1 MPISRWLHGHGAAA
15 VRWLCTFLAISR
27 VLNGQRAATLRLLY
41 EGRTNVQSSY
51 DLFWPSCP
59 PNIVRLLNDHAWPS
73 HNARAGIVR
82 CHIRRVYGLRSYYF
96 QKFVKLLKPNRRVC
110 GARENRTKI
119 AQSRHGGFA
128 EVARKGGY
136 DQFTGSI
143 DTSQAT
149 CELGLSCIT
158 AMIDR

>member
-1 MPISRWLHGHGAAA
+1 MP
-15 VRWLCTFLAISR
+15 VR
-27 VLNGQRAATLRLLY
+27 GLY
-41 EGRTNVQSSY
+41 DVIYDVYTGY
-51 DLFWPSCP
+51 DLTIFKNLS
-59 PNIVRLLNDHAWPS
+59 V
-73 HNARAGIVR
+73 
-82 CHIRRVYGLRSYYF
+82 
-96 QKFVKLLKPNRRVC
+96 LKPNRRVC